1 MESIRKEDIWIVNGK
16 AIFDSDKTVLA
27 KRIIKKYKKT
37 GGILDAKELQEW
49 FDTFLLITVVPLF
62 IILNFMVPKYFPF
75 DGDTREEAHLKA
87 TNYII
92 ERLNG
97 GTETKMTDEE
107 KISFLK
113 RTMNVMTGWALVDIS
128 E

>member
-1 MESIRKEDIWIVNGK
+1 M
-16 AIFDSDKTVLA
+16 
-27 KRIIKKYKKT
+27 
-37 GGILDAKELQEW
+37 DAKELQEW
-49 FDTFLLITVVPLF
+49 FDTVPF
-62 IILNFMVPKYFPF
+62 DYGCAIIHHSEFHGTQIFPF

-87 TNYII
+87 ANYII

-128 E
+128 NEPEDKEVH